1 MFCDVISCLVKVL
14 LVINMW
20 LVSLYS
26 LIKYSKCFF
35 SVPCYW
41 SCWSLTC
48 DKTKNIFLYF
58 FIELKTYSYSLLFY
72 LQDMILLKLL
82 ILAVCWTHFILELC
96 NGLGAWNLK
105 VWGSIPHGDSEFF
118 FVPCLWQDKKTSLFK
133 LSFVGW
139 CPLLTSA
146 CIPFF
151 YL

>member
-82 ILAVCWTHFILELC
+82 ILAVCWTHFLLELC
-96 NGLGAWNLK
+96 NGLRAWE
-105 VWGSIPHGDSEFF
+105 HGIWRSEVQFLMETQNF
-118 FVPCLWQDKKTSLFK
+118 SLSHACDKTKNHLCLSY
-133 LSFVGW
+133 
-139 CPLLTSA
+139 LL
-146 CIPFF
+146 
-151 YL
+151 